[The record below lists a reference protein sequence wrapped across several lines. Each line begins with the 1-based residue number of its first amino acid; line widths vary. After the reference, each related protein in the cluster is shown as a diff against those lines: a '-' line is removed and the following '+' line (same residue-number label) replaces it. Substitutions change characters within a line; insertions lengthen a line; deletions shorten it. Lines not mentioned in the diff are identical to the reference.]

1 MAVSSS
7 TSSTLARFRSR
18 LPLQLAL
25 AGVATAVLFGSQFY
39 SGAMGLTGSGT
50 DAKVGTPTDAAVVA
64 PIDTSG
70 WSTGS
75 MPFDGEISIREMV
88 STYGSEPVP
97 EQEAVLSAEP
107 IAEVGSAVQ
116 VTAPVVNQPV
126 AQVAPP
132 VVTTNT
138 QAQAAAPAAPPAA
151 APAAL
156 APVVSVADKWTARGV
171 RLQGSESWDEVSLA
185 NVDAALSAIPARMLG
200 SLGNPA
206 LGPINILVNPVG
218 RTMSGAQPYGGPANF
233 FSTNDGKNELVLYPK
248 QSVFTIVH
256 ELGHAYNLRR
266 TVAGR
271 YNLVLL
277 DAEMQS
283 FMAAVGW
290 KVTSTEAEIRAA
302 VDHMGVR
309 FINEG
314 GFTWPRLSHDD
325 PLEDFANSF
334 ANFYLDPA
342 GLQSLSQGRYNWFAA
357 NVGR

>member
-7 TSSTLARFRSR
+7 TSSTLARFVPR
-18 LPLQLAL
+18 LPVQLAL

-39 SGAMGLTGSGT
+39 AGAMGLSGNGT
-50 DAKVGTPTDAAVVA
+50 DANVGAPTDAPVA
-64 PIDTSG
+64 NIDTSS
-70 WSTGS
+70 WQPANT
-75 MPFDGEISIREMV
+75 PFEGEASIQEMV
-88 STYGSEPVP
+88 ARNAAEAESL
-97 EQEAVLSAEP
+97 EAVLSDAP
-107 IAEVGSAVQ
+107 VAEVGSAVQ
-116 VTAPVVNQPV
+116 VTAPAVAQPV
-126 AQVAPP
+126 AEVAPP
-132 VVTTNT
+132 VTTTNT
-138 QAQAAAPAAPPAA
+138 QAPAAAAPAAPPAPAPA
-151 APAAL
+151 APAAVL
-156 APVVSVADKWTARGV
+156 SVADKWAARGV

-185 NVDAALSAIPARMLG
+185 NVDAALSAVPARMLG

-206 LGPINILVNPVG
+206 LGPLNVLVNPVG

-233 FSTNDGKNELVLYPK
+233 FSTNDGRNELVLYPK

-266 TVAGR
+266 TQAGR

-283 FMAAVGW
+283 FMAATGW
-290 KVTSTEAEIRAA
+290 RITSTEAEIRAA

-309 FINEG
+309 FSNDG

-334 ANFYLDPA
+334 ASFYLDPA
-342 GLQSLSQGRYNWFAA
+342 GLQAMSPARYGWFAA

>member
-7 TSSTLARFRSR
+7 TRSR
-18 LPLQLAL
+18 FTPKLPLQLAL
-25 AGVATAVLFGSQFY
+25 AGVVTAALFGSQFY

-50 DAKVGTPTDAAVVA
+50 DANVGAPTDAGLVSE
-64 PIDTSG
+64 IETST
-70 WSTGS
+70 WSAGFV
-75 MPFDGEISIREMV
+75 PFDGELSIREMV
-88 STYGSEPVP
+88 ASLSEAPA
-97 EQEAVLSAEP
+97 AVETEP
-107 IAEVGSAVQ
+107 APNTELVAEVGTAVQ
-116 VTAPVVNQPV
+116 VTAPAATQPV
-126 AQVAPP
+126 A
-132 VVTTNT
+132 NT
-138 QAQAAAPAAPPAA
+138 QTAPAPVAAAPAAPAPAPAAPAPVAA
-151 APAAL
+151 AP
-156 APVVSVADKWTARGV
+156 VVTVPEKWLARGV
-171 RLQGSESWDEVSLA
+171 RLQGSEAWDDVSLA
-185 NVDAALSAIPARMLG
+185 NVDAALSAVPARMLG

-206 LGPINILVNPVG
+206 LGPLNVLVNPVG
-218 RTMSGAQPYGGPANF
+218 RTMSGAQPYGGAANF
-233 FSTNDGKNELVLYPK
+233 FSTNDGINELVLYPK

-266 TVAGR
+266 TAAGR

-290 KVTSTEAEIRAA
+290 RVTSTESQIRGA
-302 VDHMGVR
+302 VDHMGIG

-334 ANFYLDPA
+334 ATFYLDPA
-342 GLQSLSQGRYNWFAA
+342 GLRAMSAARYNWFAT